1 MLRTTMIRFM
11 NGLRQRLATLKSEA
25 GFTLMELLIVT
36 VVLGLLATVGLAS
49 YVGLRERAGDVAAR
63 VAVREALPSV
73 EAYFADNGTYAGM
86 SLSALA
92 EYDTGLDDSLA
103 FSSLSE
109 RSYCVSAVAAGRFAH
124 VSGPDNPQP
133 QDGLCPGESPRT
145 S

>member
-1 MLRTTMIRFM
+1 MD
-11 NGLRQRLATLKSEA
+11 GLQRRLATLKSEA

-49 YVGLRERAGDVAAR
+49 YIGLRERAGDVAAR
-63 VAVREALPSV
+63 VSVREALPSV

-86 SLSALA
+86 SLAILQA
-92 EYDTGLDDSLA
+92 EYDAGLDDSLA
-103 FSSLSE
+103 FSTLSE
-109 RSYCVSAVAAGRFAH
+109 RSYCVSAVVAGRFAH